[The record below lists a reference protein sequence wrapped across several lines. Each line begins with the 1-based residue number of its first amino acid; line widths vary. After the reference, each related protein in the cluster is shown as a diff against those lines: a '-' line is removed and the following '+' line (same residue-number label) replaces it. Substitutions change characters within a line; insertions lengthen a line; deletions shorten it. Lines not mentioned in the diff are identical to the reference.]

1 MKKRYFIFAGFL
13 VVGLAFLL
21 LVLVLFGRIYDL
33 KSTSNVVSSDF
44 GIPVIP
50 PAQCFKWNISF
61 KKSRIEQEF
70 MLGKTK
76 GYYFDVG
83 FGSPVAWDVAWD
95 DVEHQEWRTDK
106 RIQGFLFNE
115 KLGGELKVPVHI
127 KIERLVEGRRTL
139 ITDRLVRTVSTHS
152 GGYVIKF
159 KIVMIILDPGKYRVV
174 ATAMQDTS
182 LPEGLGSYL
191 CVSYP
196 VKP

>member
-1 MKKRYFIFAGFL
+1 MR
-13 VVGLAFLL
+13 
-21 LVLVLFGRIYDL
+21 
-33 KSTSNVVSSDF
+33 VVSHKKQIVVVSVLLSAVLASVFYVLIFGGGNSGSGTDISDAS
-44 GIPVIP
+44 IPSIP
-50 PAQCFKWNISF
+50 PGKCFKWSIASKNSHIDQRF
-61 KKSRIEQEF
+61 ILKK
-70 MLGKTK
+70 KTR

-83 FGSPVAWDVAWD
+83 FGSPVAWD

-106 RIQGFLFNE
+106 RVQGFLFNE
-115 KLGGELKVPVHI
+115 KLGGELKIPVHI

-182 LPEGLGSYL
+182 LPDGLGSYL